1 MLSTSILYC
10 NNIEQSNSRP
20 SPPQSSSLQSDD
32 LIQNHHYHHH
42 HRRRYKHHNDD
53 SSTKSNVNPQRY
65 LRTSSNRTQTTTTNR
80 SIDGQSSLSGGF
92 SKNSIVSSSFSTN
105 KTKINNSHRYRVQYL
120 GCNSCDI
127 RSHKPD
133 NGIGAYQKPLLD
145 LYSAIFRRSLANRS
159 LLTLNQVADLST
171 HGIFIAEKDRFT
183 SSSSS
188 TTSAHHDRIHSRPGS
203 SASNLDCNTTSNQ
216 SGSSPSTI
224 VTKVIT
230 PLSNILLWAA
240 VRLQHRTHFRTN
252 NSNRMNVKNTKRRQ
266 IGVAFVPLSCSEAV
280 LDKNAFIT
288 LNSKQKF
295 LLGIPHPPLFVCI
308 LQKINSNQRLE
319 CHLFVCGTTDDAIHM
334 CNSMDELRQC
344 QSTIGRLQIPA
355 AGQMGK
361 YSYNNNRHH
370 RIPSSSTS
378 SIITRSSTPSQTASE
393 FSILSTTISR
403 PRFSDI
409 EEEDADVEEVVREND
424 FNDEDDHLC
433 VVLHNG
439 YIHQKETDVKKLI
452 DNYQSQ
458 IVDNK
463 NNSRQAMGNKT
474 IQHSATTTT
483 KNNDNNDGQSKIK
496 YSNARIMTNDVNKT
510 AHDADVID
518 FQRNFLQ

>member
-20 SPPQSSSLQSDD
+20 SPPQSSSVQSDD

-295 LLGIPHPPLFVCI
+295 LLG
-308 LQKINSNQRLE
+308 
-319 CHLFVCGTTDDAIHM
+319 M
-334 CNSMDELRQC
+334 
-344 QSTIGRLQIPA
+344 
-355 AGQMGK
+355 
-361 YSYNNNRHH
+361 
-370 RIPSSSTS
+370 
-378 SIITRSSTPSQTASE
+378 
-393 FSILSTTISR
+393 
-403 PRFSDI
+403 
-409 EEEDADVEEVVREND
+409 
-424 FNDEDDHLC
+424 
-433 VVLHNG
+433 
-439 YIHQKETDVKKLI
+439 
-452 DNYQSQ
+452 
-458 IVDNK
+458 
-463 NNSRQAMGNKT
+463 
-474 IQHSATTTT
+474 
-483 KNNDNNDGQSKIK
+483 
-496 YSNARIMTNDVNKT
+496 
-510 AHDADVID
+510 
-518 FQRNFLQ
+518 